1 MHRKISLEHLIS
13 FSDAIF
19 AFSITFIAVT
29 IQIPNLP
36 ENLSEAQIIQNLL
49 GELGPRFAIYVI
61 SFFVIGVY
69 WISYHQI
76 FNHIVDSH
84 TVIVWLTL
92 VFLFFITL
100 IPFAVDLQVDY
111 SSYYVIFILYALTLT
126 FAGLLLTVV
135 WLYARKKRLI
145 DNTLSQTE
153 IQNILLESILL
164 PSVYIFSILLSTI
177 DLQTAYYFWIVTVP
191 AKIIIRK
198 KYRNQ
203 T

>member
-1 MHRKISLEHLIS
+1 M
-13 FSDAIF
+13 
-19 AFSITFIAVT
+19 
-29 IQIPNLP
+29 
-36 ENLSEAQIIQNLL
+36 
-49 GELGPRFAIYVI
+49 
-61 SFFVIGVY
+61 
-69 WISYHQI
+69 
-76 FNHIVDSH
+76 DSH

-100 IPFAVDLQVDY
+100 IPFAVNLQVDY
-111 SSYYVIFILYALTLT
+111 SSYHVIFILYALTLT
-126 FAGLLLTVV
+126 FAGLLLTMV

-177 DLQTAYYFWIVTVP
+177 DLQIAYYFWIVTVP